1 MVVDLKGIDVSQH
14 QGKIDWEKVKA
25 DGVKFAILRAGFGK
39 NNIDQQFKRNIS
51 ECNRLG
57 IPVGV
62 YWFSYALSVDMALD
76 EAKYCL
82 AAIKPYKVDFPVFFD
97 FEYDSV
103 DYAKRCGVNITAN
116 SASAMAIAFMQKV
129 KAAGYVAGW
138 YANPHYIK
146 SYLNNPVLEQFPL
159 WIAHYASKYSY
170 SGKANVVMW
179 QYSSS
184 GVVNGVSGNCDMNH
198 GYHNYKQEVKPV
210 AKTEKWYEKSGEWAE
225 AKKLGITDGT
235 NPDKV
240 ATRAEV
246 AAMIVRAMKLGDK
259 NE

>member
-1 MVVDLKGIDVSQH
+1 MAVDLKGIDVSQH

-25 DGVKFAILRAGFGK
+25 DGVKFAILRAGYGK

-62 YWFSYALSVDMALD
+62 YWFSYALSVDMALN

-103 DYAKRCGVNITAN
+103 DYAKRCGVTITAN

-184 GVVNGVSGNCDMNH
+184 DKVNGVSGNCDMNH
-198 GYHNYKQEVKPV
+198 GYQNYKQEVKPV
-210 AKTEKWYEKSGEWAE
+210 AEQKWYEKSGEWAE

-246 AAMIVRAMKLGDK
+246 AAMVLRGMKLGDK
-259 NE
+259 K